1 MVGSCGINRNVWTC
15 RELTLSK
22 CNTLCPWTESGLE
35 PSSLHVSPCWSYFL
49 VPNFDRDAGYD
60 GSKCPVWEKNVD
72 IWSHRSRK
80 LNFERIE
87 HFHPQTRNLKSRHFG
102 LWNGSEHG
110 ANTQLFF
117 SDCLAGIFRSS
128 YQHHNKKH
136 QRNSVSESFT
146 RIRWNL
152 ILWDLMQY
160 KKMNNGN
167 QKCTYT
173 NFDHSDN
180 N

>member
-49 VPNFDRDAGYD
+49 DPNFDRDAGHD

-117 SDCLAGIFRSS
+117 FLIALLEFLDPPI
-128 YQHHNKKH
+128 NIIT
-136 QRNSVSESFT
+136 RNTKETQFLRVSLEFVENSFCETWCNIRKWKMVT
-146 RIRWNL
+146 RNAHTPIST
-152 ILWDLMQY
+152 
-160 KKMNNGN
+160 G
-167 QKCTYT
+167 
-173 NFDHSDN
+173 DN